1 MRIRGLKRV
10 AVVAVIA
17 GAAVYLRLKPRPVE
31 AHTVD
36 RGELVVEVMGTG
48 TLEARVK
55 TTVSPRIQERLDA
68 VLVDQGDPV
77 HAGQLVARL
86 DDTDIRAQIDVATA
100 SLAAA
105 RASVERV
112 SSDAARAAA
121 VVTTAQLNYRRA
133 AELLARQMIS
143 QENMDKSIES
153 LRTAEAD
160 VQRVQAAIAE
170 AQAQVVTAEKT
181 LAYHRQRLEY
191 TQITSP
197 YDGLVVRRDRDP
209 GGVVVPG
216 GSLLLVIATN
226 ELWVSAWVNETA
238 AAALR
243 TGQTARVVFRSDVRD
258 AAGSVVRL
266 GRETDRETREF
277 VVDVRVEELPP
288 NWTIGQRAEVYIE
301 TGREADA
308 VRVPPGFVAWR
319 GRAPGVFVEEGGAA
333 RWRAVELGRLGRGHA
348 EVTHGLE
355 PGARVVRPA
364 DATPKPLKD
373 GQRVRTGERGEAS

>member
-1 MRIRGLKRV
+1 MRIRWLKRV

-17 GAAVYLRLKPRPVE
+17 VAALYLKLKPRPAEVY
-31 AHTVD
+31 TVD
-36 RGELVVEVMGTG
+36 RGELVFEVMGTG

-55 TTVSPRIQERLDA
+55 TAVSPRIQERLDA

-143 QENMDKSIES
+143 QENMDKAIES

-160 VQRVQAAIAE
+160 VQRVHAAIAE
-170 AQAQVVTAEKT
+170 AQAQVVTVEKT

-226 ELWVSAWVNETA
+226 ALWVSAWVNETA
-238 AAALR
+238 AAALQ
-243 TGQTARVVFRSDVRD
+243 TGQAARVVFRSDVRD
-258 AAGSVVRL
+258 YAGGVVRL

-277 VVDVRVEELPP
+277 VVDVRVDELPP

-301 TGREADA
+301 TGRTADA

-319 GRAPGVFVEEGGAA
+319 GRAPGVFVEEGGTA
-333 RWRAVELGRLGRGHA
+333 RWRTVGLGRPGRRHI
-348 EVTHGLE
+348 EVTQGLE
-355 PGARVVRPA
+355 SGERVVRPA
-364 DATPKPLKD
+364 DGTPKPLKD

>member
-1 MRIRGLKRV
+1 MLIRGLRRV

-17 GAAVYLRLKPRPVE
+17 VAALYLKLKPRSVE
-31 AHTVD
+31 VYTVD

-55 TTVSPRIQERLDA
+55 TAVSPRIQERLDA

-77 HAGQLVARL
+77 HVGQLVARL

-105 RASVERV
+105 RAGVERIG
-112 SSDAARAAA
+112 SEAARAAA

-288 NWTIGQRAEVYIE
+288 NWTVGQRAEVYIE

-319 GRAPGVFVEEGGAA
+319 GRAPGVFVEEGGEA
-333 RWRAVELGRLGRGHA
+333 RWRAVGLGRPGRRHIK
-348 EVTHGLE
+348 VTQGLE
-355 PGARVVRPA
+355 PGERVVRPA
-364 DATPKPLKD
+364 DGTPKPLKD

>member
-238 AAALR
+238 AAAVR

-288 NWTIGQRAEVYIE
+288 NWTIGQRADVYIE
-301 TGREADA
+301 TDRVADA

-333 RWRAVELGRLGRGHA
+333 RWRAVDLGRLGRGHA
-348 EVTHGLE
+348 EVTHGLK

>member
-1 MRIRGLKRV
+1 VERIGSESARAEAV
-10 AVVAVIA
+10 A
-17 GAAVYLRLKPRPVE
+17 
-31 AHTVD
+31 
-36 RGELVVEVMGTG
+36 
-48 TLEARVK
+48 
-55 TTVSPRIQERLDA
+55 TT
-68 VLVDQGDPV
+68 
-77 HAGQLVARL
+77 ARL
-86 DDTDIRAQIDVATA
+86 
-100 SLAAA
+100 
-105 RASVERV
+105 
-112 SSDAARAAA
+112 
-121 VVTTAQLNYRRA
+121 NHRRA
-133 AELLARQMIS
+133 VELLGRQMIA
-143 QENMDKSIES
+143 QESMDKALEQ

-160 VQRVQAAIAE
+160 VRRVQAAIIE

-288 NWTIGQRAEVYIE
+288 NWTVGQRAEVYIE

-319 GRAPGVFVEEGGAA
+319 GRAPGVFVEEGGEA
-333 RWRAVELGRLGRGHA
+333 RWRAVGLGRPGRRHIK
-348 EVTHGLE
+348 VTQGLE
-355 PGARVVRPA
+355 PGERVVRPA
-364 DATPKPLKD
+364 DGTPKPLKD

>member
-1 MRIRGLKRV
+1 MFFRWVRRIAPVALLGCVALYLK
-10 AVVAVIA
+10 
-17 GAAVYLRLKPRPVE
+17 LKPRPVDV
-31 AHTVD
+31 HTVD
-36 RGELVVEVMGTG
+36 RGELVCEMMGTG

-55 TTVSPRIQERLDA
+55 TAVSPRIQERLDA

-77 HAGQLVARL
+77 QAGQLLARF

-100 SLAAA
+100 AREAA

-112 SSDAARAAA
+112 GSEVARAAA
-121 VVTTAQLNYRRA
+121 IETTARINHRRA
-133 AELLARQMIS
+133 AELLGRQMIS
-143 QENMDKSIES
+143 QENMDKAIEQ

-160 VQRVQAAIAE
+160 VRRAQAAIVE
-170 AQAQVVTAEKT
+170 AQAQVATAEKT
-181 LAYHRQRLEY
+181 LAYQRQRMEY
-191 TQITSP
+191 TQILSP

-258 AAGSVVRL
+258 YAGSVVRL

-277 VVDVRVEELPP
+277 VVDVRVRDLPP
-288 NWTIGQRAEVYIE
+288 NWTIGQRAEVFIE
-301 TGREADA
+301 TDRTEDA
-308 VRVPPGFVAWR
+308 VRVPPGFVVWR
-319 GRAPGVFVEEGGAA
+319 ERAPGVFVEKAGII
-333 RWRAVELGRLGRGHA
+333 RWRAVELGRLGRKHT
-348 EVTHGLE
+348 EVTRGLE
-355 PGARVVRPA
+355 PGERVARPA
-364 DATPKPLKD
+364 DGKPKPLRE
-373 GQRVRTGERGEAS
+373 GQRVRAEKRGETT

>member
-1 MRIRGLKRV
+1 MLIRGLRRV

-17 GAAVYLRLKPRPVE
+17 VAALYLKLKPRSVE
-31 AHTVD
+31 VYTVD
-36 RGELVVEVMGTG
+36 RGELVFEVMGTG

-55 TTVSPRIQERLDA
+55 TAVSPRIQERLDA

-288 NWTIGQRAEVYIE
+288 NWTVGQRAEVYIE

-319 GRAPGVFVEEGGAA
+319 GRAPGVFVEEGGEA
-333 RWRAVELGRLGRGHA
+333 RWRAVGLGRPGRRHIK
-348 EVTHGLE
+348 VTQGLE
-355 PGARVVRPA
+355 PGERVVRPA
-364 DATPKPLKD
+364 DGTPKPLKD

>member
-191 TQITSP
+191 TQLTSP
-197 YDGLVVRRDRDP
+197 Y
-209 GGVVVPG
+209 
-216 GSLLLVIATN
+216 
-226 ELWVSAWVNETA
+226 
-238 AAALR
+238 
-243 TGQTARVVFRSDVRD
+243 
-258 AAGSVVRL
+258 
-266 GRETDRETREF
+266 
-277 VVDVRVEELPP
+277 
-288 NWTIGQRAEVYIE
+288 
-301 TGREADA
+301 
-308 VRVPPGFVAWR
+308 
-319 GRAPGVFVEEGGAA
+319 
-333 RWRAVELGRLGRGHA
+333 
-348 EVTHGLE
+348 
-355 PGARVVRPA
+355 
-364 DATPKPLKD
+364 
-373 GQRVRTGERGEAS
+373 